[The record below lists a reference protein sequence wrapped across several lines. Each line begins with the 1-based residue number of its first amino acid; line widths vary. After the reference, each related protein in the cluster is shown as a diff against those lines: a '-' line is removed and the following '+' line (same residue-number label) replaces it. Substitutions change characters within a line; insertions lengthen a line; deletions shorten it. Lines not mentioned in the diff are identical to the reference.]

1 MSPANTHAE
10 NARRRPHLM
19 RGAVHRTLPGLGS
32 GRPVKRVQK
41 LRCGKNVMTGLFIPP
56 RTSTCVSFVT
66 KTHET
71 NGWIHTPACPPGH
84 HSRQCQLSRQKL
96 RPKSREPTV
105 IAAYSSSNLG
115 PAGLRVLTPANPATP
130 APERQAQEPMADSPS
145 LVDVV
150 ARLAAEVSGPLT
162 EALDRVNLIASH
174 GRIDRQGLVQLTR
187 AIEEARRAGLMGQR
201 IARMANGQARP
212 GIERVDLGGL
222 LQDALNQLTV
232 RAAAGAS
239 GHRVKTTRA
248 QVMGDASLLHT
259 VVEAAASWAQELAQ
273 GSIEW
278 TLEADPWPPTASL
291 HCRFSRPEPAT
302 GESTLSD
309 ARDSLNW
316 LMLGHATQLAGVAVS
331 HSSLGQRQLLTLKF
345 RHLANQDDGESAA
358 GHDAMLNSRS
368 GTRALLTGCQ
378 VLVLTTQRDWRQRV
392 RDALRGQE
400 VFVDHVATVA
410 AAEHYCDDGAP
421 QVLVYESAFD
431 GDALRRLRQ
440 RLGHQAQPAALV
452 ELVPDSHE
460 CRAAGREVHLGMEAL
475 ASSLAPAL
483 VMALARGR

>member
-1 MSPANTHAE
+1 M
-10 NARRRPHLM
+10 
-19 RGAVHRTLPGLGS
+19 PG
-32 GRPVKRVQK
+32 R
-41 LRCGKNVMTGLFIPP
+41 
-56 RTSTCVSFVT
+56 
-66 KTHET
+66 
-71 NGWIHTPACPPGH
+71 
-84 HSRQCQLSRQKL
+84 HSA
-96 RPKSREPTV
+96 RPKTREIAV

-115 PAGLRVLTPANPATP
+115 PAGLRVLTPSSPEPPAHDEHGLET
-130 APERQAQEPMADSPS
+130 MADGPS

-150 ARLAAEVSGPLT
+150 ARLAAEVAGPLT
-162 EALDRVNLIASH
+162 EALERVNQITSL
-174 GRIDRQGLVQLTR
+174 GRIDRQGLAQLTR
-187 AIEEARRAGLMGQR
+187 AIEDARRAGLMGQR
-201 IARMANGQARP
+201 IARMAGGQARP

-232 RAAAGAS
+232 RAAPGAP
-239 GHRVKTTRA
+239 GHRVKAARA

-259 VVEAAASWAQELAQ
+259 VVDAAASWAQELAR
-273 GSIEW
+273 GHIEW

-291 HCRFSRPEPAT
+291 HCRFTRPEPAEDAAT
-302 GESTLSD
+302 QAD

-345 RHLANQDDGESAA
+345 RHLSNQEDGEVAA
-358 GHDAMLNSRS
+358 GHDLLLNSRS

-378 VLVLTTQRDWRQRV
+378 ILVLTTQRDWRQRV

-400 VFVDHVATVA
+400 VFVDHVPTVA

-440 RLGHQAQPAALV
+440 RLGQQAQPAALV

-460 CRAAGREVHLGMEAL
+460 CHAAGRELRLGMDAL